1 MWFYFVADCIP
12 QCVKPICYAYVLFL
26 CFSHLKDFSHPAI
39 ESRQQPLWD
48 MQVLPNR
55 RSLLPFIQ
63 DLERQH
69 MLQQI
74 FDGFE
79 KHVTPNIPSFT
90 RGVIHNDAN
99 DMNILVE
106 KSTEDCYNVSG
117 IIDFGDCMES
127 CYIFELAIMMAYS
140 MLPKQDPVESG
151 IPMLAGYLDAFSLPE
166 RELDCL
172 YYSVLGRLAQ
182 SCANGTLWM

>member
-1 MWFYFVADCIP
+1 
-12 QCVKPICYAYVLFL
+12 
-26 CFSHLKDFSHPAI
+26 
-39 ESRQQPLWD
+39 
-48 MQVLPNR
+48 MQVLPNC
-55 RSLLPFIQ
+55 RSLLPSIQ
-63 DLERQH
+63 DLDKQH

-140 MLPKQDPVESG
+140 MYNKEKPVEFI
-151 IPMLAGYLDAFSLPE
+151 IPMLAGYLDAFPLPE

-182 SCANGTLWM
+182 TCANGMNTGPKYFNNSSCTS